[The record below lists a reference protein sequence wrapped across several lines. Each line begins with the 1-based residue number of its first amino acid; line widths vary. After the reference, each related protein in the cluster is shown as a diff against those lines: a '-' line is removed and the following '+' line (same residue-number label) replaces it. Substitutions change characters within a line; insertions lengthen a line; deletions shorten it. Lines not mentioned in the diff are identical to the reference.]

1 MADAWAEFRVAP
13 ADAPPA
19 PPADEWAAFRT
30 PAAAPAPPE
39 TAAQPSVAV
48 DVAKALP
55 TGVAKGAIGFAGLPG
70 DMQEMSNSLLDRA
83 MLGVAHMFMDA
94 TGLGPQAGTSER
106 KALDELYHALGSGG
120 GLPTSKDLRRGVEK
134 VTGPLPEPQTVPGQY
149 AQTAGEFLP
158 GAVVGSGGAARR
170 AAETIIPAVLAET
183 AGQATKGSAA
193 EPFARLA
200 GGVAGNAGV
209 ATAAARSNAPTRAIA
224 AATRGT
230 TKADLAAA
238 QTLGETAQR
247 VGVPLTG
254 AEAIQGATGNATKLG
269 DLQRAVEGSLDGGA
283 ILSQAYAQRPAQMRN
298 AVDEALAALGPQSTA
313 PSTLGP
319 RGSQTAQAVID
330 DTRRGINRATR
341 ADYAAAGL
349 HELHPADFEPFA
361 RNPAFHETLRQL
373 RADPVLGPTYRDLSD
388 RSIAVIDAVTKGMHD
403 RGVALGNRANPG
415 FNSETAG
422 LYTGGAAEARAIA
435 RDPARG
441 GSQAY
446 DDALT
451 AQAQAR
457 RQNLEPLEQGPL
469 GQLAQAGD
477 TAAATQAVLPVRPL
491 VGGEAELADAV
502 TRLRARDPDLTNE
515 LIRQRLA
522 DQFDASATRLVGGE
536 AQGGGARFAKDIAGT
551 EQQARNL
558 EAVLEATGGPAVR
571 QPIADVLD
579 VFRATGTR
587 KPQGSPTDFNQQ
599 IREAVGEMP
608 LTAQALTALRT
619 GGASLL
625 TQAGDGARRAWFGR
639 NNRTLAEILTAPNS
653 VEQIGTIL
661 QRGTA
666 TPFADAALR
675 QALQSRSLM
684 EARSR

>member
-1 MADAWAEFRVAP
+1 MADDPWSAFRL
-13 ADAPPA
+13 APPGE

-30 PAAAPAPPE
+30 PAASPPLAS
-39 TAAQPSVAV
+39 TAQPSVAV

-55 TGVAKGAIGFAGLPG
+55 TGAVKGAIGLAGLPG
-70 DMQEMSNSLLDRA
+70 DVQEMSGGLMDRA
-83 MLGVAHMFMDA
+83 MLGVGHTIMDW
-94 TGLGPQAGTSER
+94 TGYGPQAGTPER
-106 KALDELYHALGSGG
+106 EEFDRLYLGIGSGG
-120 GLPTSKDLRRGVEK
+120 GLPTSNDVRRGVEK
-134 VTGPLPEPQTVPGQY
+134 ATGPLYEPKTVPGQY
-149 AQTAGEFLP
+149 AQTTGDFALSALIGP
-158 GAVVGSGGAARR
+158 GGVARR
-170 AAETIIPAVLAET
+170 VAETVIPAGLSET
-183 AGQATKGSAA
+183 AGQATKGTTA

-200 GGVAGNAGV
+200 GGVAGNLGV
-209 ATAAARSNAPTRAIA
+209 ATAAARADAPARAIA

-230 TKADLAAA
+230 TEADLAAA
-238 QTLGETAQR
+238 RMLGETAQR

-298 AVDEALAALGPQSTA
+298 AVDEALAALGPQSSA
-313 PSTLGP
+313 PSTIGP
-319 RGSQTAQAVID
+319 RAAQAAEAAID
-330 DTRRGINRATR
+330 DLRQSINRSTR
-341 ADYAAAGL
+341 ADYAAAGTHRL
-349 HELHPADFEPFA
+349 DPADFEPLA
-361 RNPAFHETLRQL
+361 RDPAFRETLRQL
-373 RADPVLGPTYRDLSD
+373 RADPVLGPTYRDMADS
-388 RSIAVIDAVTKGMHD
+388 SIAVIDAVTKGMRD

-415 FNSETAG
+415 FSSETAG

-477 TAAATQAVLPVRPL
+477 TAAATQAVLPARPL

-502 TRLRARDPDLTNE
+502 TRLRAREPDLTNE

-522 DQFDASATRLVGGE
+522 DQYDVSATRTVGGE

-558 EAVLEATGGPAVR
+558 DAVLEATGGPAVR
-571 QPIADVLD
+571 QPIADLLD
-579 VFRATGTR
+579 VLRATGTR

-608 LTAQALTALRT
+608 LTAQAMTALRT

-625 TQAGDGARRAWFGR
+625 TQAGDGARRVWLGR
-639 NNRTLAEILTAPNS
+639 NNRTLAEILAAPDS
-653 VEQIGTIL
+653 VGRIGTIL

-675 QALQSRSLM
+675 QALQSRSVD
-684 EARSR
+684 AR

>member
-1 MADAWAEFRVAP
+1 MDELPAGFRLMPRHGAPPADDLPPGFRVAP
-13 ADAPPA
+13 AAAAPPA
-19 PPADEWAAFRT
+19 PT
-30 PAAAPAPPE
+30 
-39 TAAQPSVAV
+39 AQPSVAV

-55 TGVAKGAIGFAGLPG
+55 TGAVKGAIGLAGLPG
-70 DMQEMSNSLLDRA
+70 DVQEMSGGLMDRA
-83 MLGVAHMFMDA
+83 MLGVGHTIMDW
-94 TGLGPQAGTSER
+94 TGLGPQAGTPER
-106 KALDELYHALGSGG
+106 EDFDRLFRGIGSGG
-120 GLPTSKDLRRGVEK
+120 GLPTSKDVRRGVEK
-134 VTGPLPEPQTVPGQY
+134 AIGPLYEPKTVPGQY
-149 AQTAGEFLP
+149 AQTVGEFAP
-158 GAVVGSGGAARR
+158 GALVGPGGVARR
-170 AAETIIPAVLAET
+170 AAETIIPAVASET
-183 AGQATKGSAA
+183 AGQATKGTAA

-200 GGVAGNAGV
+200 GGVAGNLGV
-209 ATAAARSNAPTRAIA
+209 ATAAARADAPARAIV

-230 TKADLAAA
+230 TEADLAAA
-238 QTLGETAQR
+238 RTLGETAQR

-283 ILSQAYAQRPAQMRN
+283 ILSQAYARRPQQMRN
-298 AVDEALAALGPQSTA
+298 AVDDALAALGPQSRA
-313 PSTLGP
+313 PSTIGP
-319 RGSQTAQAVID
+319 RAAQTAEAAID
-330 DTRRGINRATR
+330 DLRQSINRSTR
-341 ADYAAAGL
+341 ADYAAASTHVL
-349 HELHPADFEPFA
+349 DPSEFEPLA
-361 RNPAFHETLRQL
+361 RDPAFRETLRQL
-373 RADPVLGPTYRDLSD
+373 RADPVLGPTYRDLPDS
-388 RSIAVIDAVTKGMHD
+388 SIAVIDAVTKGMRD
-403 RGVALGNRANPG
+403 RGVALGNRANPV
-415 FNSETAG
+415 FSSETAG

-477 TAAATQAVLPVRPL
+477 TAAATQAVLPARPL
-491 VGGEAELADAV
+491 VGGEIELADAV

-522 DQFDASATRLVGGE
+522 DQYDASATRHVGGE
-536 AQGGGARFAKDIAGT
+536 AQGGGARFAKEIAGT

-558 EAVLEATGGPAVR
+558 DAVLEATGGPAVR
-571 QPIADVLD
+571 QPISDVLD

-608 LTAQALTALRT
+608 LTAQAMTALRT

-625 TQAGDGARRAWFGR
+625 TQAGDAARRTWLGR
-639 NNRTLAEILTAPNS
+639 NNATLAEILAAPDS
-653 VEQIGTIL
+653 VGRIGTIL

-666 TPFADAALR
+666 TPYADAALR
-675 QALQSRSLM
+675 QALQSRGAHAALSS
-684 EARSR
+684 E

>member
-1 MADAWAEFRVAP
+1 MADDPWAAFRVASP
-13 ADAPPA
+13 AGAPPA
-19 PPADEWAAFRT
+19 PLADEWAAFRT
-30 PAAAPAPPE
+30 PATQEPSPVP
-39 TAAQPSVAV
+39 AAQPSVAV

-55 TGVAKGAIGFAGLPG
+55 TGAVKGAIGLAGLPG
-70 DMQEMSNSLLDRA
+70 DVQEMSNSLIDRA
-83 MLGVAHMFMDA
+83 MLGAAHLVMDA
-94 TGLGPQAGTSER
+94 TGLGYQAGTPER
-106 KALDELYHALGSGG
+106 EEFDRLYLGIGSGG
-120 GLPTSKDLRRGVEK
+120 GLPTSKDVRRGVEK
-134 VTGPLPEPQTVPGQY
+134 ATGPLYEPKTVPGQY
-149 AQTAGEFLP
+149 AQTVGEFAP
-158 GAVVGSGGAARR
+158 GALVGPGGVARR
-170 AAETIIPAVLAET
+170 VAETVIPAALSET
-183 AGQATKGSAA
+183 AGQATKGTTA
-193 EPFARLA
+193 EPLARLA
-200 GGVAGNAGV
+200 GGVSGNLGV
-209 ATAAARSNAPTRAIA
+209 ATAAARADAPARAIV

-230 TKADLAAA
+230 TEADLAAA
-238 QTLGETAQR
+238 QALGETAQR
-247 VGVPLTG
+247 VGVPFTG
-254 AEAIQGATGNATKLG
+254 AEAIQGATGNATKMG

-283 ILSQAYAQRPAQMRN
+283 ILSHAYADRPAQMRN
-298 AVDEALAALGPQSTA
+298 AVDEALAALGPQSTT

-319 RGSQTAQAVID
+319 RGSQAAQAVID
-330 DTRRGINRATR
+330 DTRQGINRATR
-341 ADYAAAGL
+341 VDYAAAGTHVL
-349 HELHPADFEPFA
+349 DPTDFEPLA
-361 RNPAFHETLRQL
+361 RDPAFRETLRQL
-373 RADPVLGPTYRDLSD
+373 RADPVLGPTYRDMADNL
-388 RSIAVIDAVTKGMHD
+388 IAVIDAVTKGMRD
-403 RGVALGNRANPG
+403 RGFALGNRANPG
-415 FNSETAG
+415 FSSEAAG

-477 TAAATQAVLPVRPL
+477 TAAATQAVLPARPL

-502 TRLRARDPDLTNE
+502 TRLRARDPNLTNE

-558 EAVLEATGGPAVR
+558 DAVLEAIGGPAVR

-625 TQAGDGARRAWFGR
+625 TQAGDGAKRVWLGR
-639 NNRTLAEILTAPNS
+639 NNRTLAEILAAPDS
-653 VEQIGTIL
+653 VGRIGTIL
-661 QRGTA
+661 KRGTA

-675 QALQSRSLM
+675 QALQSRSVD
-684 EARSR
+684 AR

>member
-1 MADAWAEFRVAP
+1 MADAWADFRVSP
-13 ADAPPA
+13 VGAPP
-19 PPADEWAAFRT
+19 PPQADEWAAFRT
-30 PAAAPAPPE
+30 PAALATPAP
-39 TAAQPSVAV
+39 AAQPSVAV

-55 TGVAKGAIGFAGLPG
+55 TGLAKGAIGLTGLPG
-70 DMQEMSNSLLDRA
+70 DVQEMSNSLFDRA
-83 MLGVAHMFMDA
+83 ALGIGHLVMDA
-94 TGLGPQAGTSER
+94 TGLGPQAGTPER
-106 KALDELYHALGSGG
+106 EEFDRLYLGIGSGG
-120 GLPTSKDLRRGVEK
+120 GLPTSRDVRRGVEK
-134 VTGPLPEPQTVPGQY
+134 ATGPLYEPKTVPGQY
-149 AQTAGEFLP
+149 AQTVGEFAP
-158 GAVVGSGGAARR
+158 GALVGPGGVVRR
-170 AAETIIPAVLAET
+170 AAETIIPAALSET
-183 AGQATKGSAA
+183 AGQATKGTAA

-200 GGVAGNAGV
+200 GGVAGNLGT
-209 ATAAARSNAPTRAIA
+209 ATAAARVDAPARAIA

-230 TKADLAAA
+230 TEADLAAA
-238 QTLGETAQR
+238 RMLGETAQR

-283 ILSQAYAQRPAQMRN
+283 ILSRAYADRPAQMRN

-319 RGSQTAQAVID
+319 RASQTAAAVID
-330 DTRRGINRATR
+330 DTRQGINRATR
-341 ADYAAAGL
+341 ADYAAAGTHVL
-349 HELHPADFEPFA
+349 DPADFEPLA
-361 RNPAFHETLRQL
+361 RDPAFRETLRQL
-373 RADPVLGPTYRDLSD
+373 RADPVLGPTYRDLPDS
-388 RSIAVIDAVTKGMHD
+388 SIAVIDAVTKGMRD

-415 FNSETAG
+415 FSSETAG

-477 TAAATQAVLPVRPL
+477 TVAATQAVLPARPL

-502 TRLRARDPDLTNE
+502 TRLRARDPDLAND

-522 DQFDASATRLVGGE
+522 DQYDASATRLVGGE

-558 EAVLEATGGPAVR
+558 DAVLEATGGPAVR

-625 TQAGDGARRAWFGR
+625 TQAGDGARRVWFGR

-675 QALQSRSLM
+675 SLVI
-684 EARSR
+684 APGAVSGR

>member
-1 MADAWAEFRVAP
+1 M
-13 ADAPPA
+13 
-19 PPADEWAAFRT
+19 
-30 PAAAPAPPE
+30 
-39 TAAQPSVAV
+39 AV

-55 TGVAKGAIGFAGLPG
+55 TGVAKGAIGLAGLPG
-70 DMQEMSNSLLDRA
+70 DVQEMSNSLFDRA
-83 MLGVAHMFMDA
+83 ALGLGHMVMDA
-94 TGLGPQAGTSER
+94 TGLGPQAGTPER
-106 KALDELYHALGSGG
+106 EEFDRLFSAVGSGG
-120 GLPTSKDLRRGVEK
+120 GLPTAKDIRSGVEK
-134 VTGPLPEPQTVPGQY
+134 ATGPLYEPKTVPGQY
-149 AQTAGEFLP
+149 AQTVGEFAP
-158 GAVVGSGGAARR
+158 GALVGPGGAARR
-170 AAETIIPAVLAET
+170 AAETIIPAVLSET
-183 AGQATKGSAA
+183 AGQAAKGTAA

-200 GGVAGNAGV
+200 GGVAGNLG
-209 ATAAARSNAPTRAIA
+209 TAAAAARADAPSRAIA

-230 TKADLAAA
+230 TEADLAAA
-238 QTLGETAQR
+238 RTLGETAQR

-435 RDPARG
+435 RNPARG

-477 TAAATQAVLPVRPL
+477 TAAATQAVLPARPL

-625 TQAGDGARRAWFGR
+625 TQAGDGAKRVWLGR

-684 EARSR
+684 EARSN

>member
-1 MADAWAEFRVAP
+1 M
-13 ADAPPA
+13 
-19 PPADEWAAFRT
+19 
-30 PAAAPAPPE
+30 
-39 TAAQPSVAV
+39 
-48 DVAKALP
+48 
-55 TGVAKGAIGFAGLPG
+55 KGAIGLTGLPG
-70 DMQEMSNSLLDRA
+70 DVQEMGNSLFDRA
-83 MLGVAHMFMDA
+83 ALGVGHTIMDW
-94 TGLGPQAGTSER
+94 TGYGPQAGTPER
-106 KALDELYHALGSGG
+106 EEFDRLYLGIGSGG
-120 GLPTSKDLRRGVEK
+120 GLPTSKDVRRGVEK
-134 VTGPLPEPQTVPGQY
+134 ATGPLYEPKTVPGQY
-149 AQTAGEFLP
+149 AQTVGEFAP
-158 GAVVGSGGAARR
+158 GALVGLGGVARR
-170 AAETIIPAVLAET
+170 AAETIIPAVLSET

-200 GGVAGNAGV
+200 GGVAGNVGV
-209 ATAAARSNAPTRAIA
+209 ATAAARADAPARAIA

-230 TKADLAAA
+230 TEADLAAA
-238 QTLGETAQR
+238 RALGETAQR

-254 AEAIQGATGNATKLG
+254 AEAVQGATGNATKLG

-283 ILSQAYAQRPAQMRN
+283 VLARVYADRPAQMRN
-298 AVDEALAALGPQSTA
+298 AVEEALAALGPQSTA
-313 PSTLGP
+313 PSTIGP
-319 RGSQTAQAVID
+319 RAAQTAEAAID
-330 DTRRGINRATR
+330 DLRQSINRGTR
-341 ADYAAAGL
+341 ADYAAAGSHVL
-349 HELHPADFEPFA
+349 DPADFEPLA
-361 RNPAFHETLRQL
+361 RDAAFRETLRQL
-373 RADPVLGPTYRDLSD
+373 RADPVLGPTYRDLPDS
-388 RSIAVIDAVTKGMHD
+388 SIAVIDAVTKGMRD
-403 RGVALGNRANPG
+403 RGVAFGNRANPG
-415 FNSETAG
+415 FSSETAG

-435 RDPARG
+435 RDPTRG

-477 TAAATQAVLPVRPL
+477 TAAATQAVLPARPL
-491 VGGEAELADAV
+491 VGGEVELADAV

-522 DQFDASATRLVGGE
+522 DQYDASATRLVGGE

-558 EAVLEATGGPAVR
+558 DAVLEATGGPAVR
-571 QPIADVLD
+571 LPIADVLD
-579 VFRATGTR
+579 VLRATGTR

-608 LTAQALTALRT
+608 LTAQAMTALRT

-639 NNRTLAEILTAPNS
+639 NNRTLAEILTAPDS
-653 VEQIGTIL
+653 VGQIGTIL

-675 QALQSRSLM
+675 QALQSRSV
-684 EARSR
+684 EAVGPR

>member
-1 MADAWAEFRVAP
+1 MADDAWAAFRV
-13 ADAPPA
+13 A

-30 PAAAPAPPE
+30 PAASTPPAP
-39 TAAQPSVAV
+39 TAQPNVAV

-55 TGVAKGAIGFAGLPG
+55 TGAVKGAIGLAGLPG
-70 DMQEMSNSLLDRA
+70 DVQEMSNSLFDRA
-83 MLGVAHMFMDA
+83 ALGLGHMLMDA
-94 TGLGPQAGTSER
+94 TGLGPQAGTPGR
-106 KALDELYHALGSGG
+106 KAFDDLFRDVGSGG
-120 GLPTSKDLRRGVEK
+120 GLPTSKDLRSGVEK

-149 AQTAGEFLP
+149 AQTIGEFASGALVGP
-158 GAVVGSGGAARR
+158 GGVVRR
-170 AAETIIPAVLAET
+170 AAETIIPAALSET
-183 AGQATKGSAA
+183 AGQATKGTSA

-200 GGVAGNAGV
+200 GGVAGNLGTA
-209 ATAAARSNAPTRAIA
+209 AAAARSDAPARAIA

-230 TKADLAAA
+230 TEADLAAA
-238 QTLGETAQR
+238 RTLGETAQR

-269 DLQRAVEGSLDGGA
+269 DLQRAVEGSLDGGT
-283 ILSQAYAQRPAQMRN
+283 ILSRAYADRPEQMRN
-298 AVDEALAALGPQSTA
+298 AVVDALAALGPQSTA

-319 RGSQTAQAVID
+319 RASQTAAAVID
-330 DTRRGINRATR
+330 ETRQGINRATR

-361 RNPAFHETLRQL
+361 RSPAFQETLRQL

-415 FNSETAG
+415 FSSETAG

-477 TAAATQAVLPVRPL
+477 TAAATQAVLPARPL

-522 DQFDASATRLVGGE
+522 GQYDVSATRTVSGE

-551 EQQARNL
+551 EQQARSL
-558 EAVLEATGGPAVR
+558 DAVLEATGGPAVR

-666 TPFADAALR
+666 TPFADAVLR
-675 QALQSRSLM
+675 QALQSRSV
-684 EARSR
+684 EAR

>member
-1 MADAWAEFRVAP
+1 MADAWADFRVAP
-13 ADAPPA
+13 AGAPPP

-30 PAAAPAPPE
+30 PAASPPSAP
-39 TAAQPSVAV
+39 AAQPSVAV

-55 TGVAKGAIGFAGLPG
+55 TGLAKGAIGLTGLPG
-70 DMQEMSNSLLDRA
+70 DVQEMSNSLFDRA
-83 MLGVAHMFMDA
+83 ALGIGHMVMDA
-94 TGLGPQAGTSER
+94 TGLGPQAGTPER
-106 KALDELYHALGSGG
+106 EEFDRLYLGIGSGG
-120 GLPTSKDLRRGVEK
+120 GLPTSKDVRRGVEK
-134 VTGPLPEPQTVPGQY
+134 ATGPLYEPKTVPGQY
-149 AQTAGEFLP
+149 AQTVGEFAP
-158 GAVVGSGGAARR
+158 GALVGPGGMARR
-170 AAETIIPAVLAET
+170 VAETVIPAALSET
-183 AGQATKGSAA
+183 AGQATKGTAV

-200 GGVAGNAGV
+200 GGVVGNFG
-209 ATAAARSNAPTRAIA
+209 TAAAAARADAPARAIA

-230 TKADLAAA
+230 TEADLAAA
-238 QTLGETAQR
+238 RTLGETAQR

-283 ILSQAYAQRPAQMRN
+283 VLSQAYAQRPQQMRN

-313 PSTLGP
+313 PSTIGP
-319 RGSQTAQAVID
+319 RAAQAAEAAID
-330 DTRRGINRATR
+330 DLRQSINRSTR
-341 ADYAAAGL
+341 ADYTAAGTHVL
-349 HELHPADFEPFA
+349 DSTDFEPLA
-361 RNPAFHETLRQL
+361 RDPAFRETLRQL
-373 RADPVLGPTYRDLSD
+373 RADPVLGPTYRDLPD
-388 RSIAVIDAVTKGMHD
+388 RSIAVIDAVTKGMRD

-415 FNSETAG
+415 FSSETAG

-457 RQNLEPLEQGPL
+457 RQNLDPLEQGPL

-477 TAAATQAVLPVRPL
+477 TAAATQAVLPARPL

-522 DQFDASATRLVGGE
+522 DQYDASATRLVGGE

-558 EAVLEATGGPAVR
+558 DAVLEATGGPAAR

-587 KPQGSPTDFNQQ
+587 KPQGSPTDLNQQ

-639 NNRTLAEILTAPNS
+639 NNATLAEILTAPDS
-653 VEQIGTIL
+653 VGRIGTIL

-675 QALQSRSLM
+675 QALQSRGA
-684 EARSR
+684 EAAGQW

>member
-1 MADAWAEFRVAP
+1 MADAWADFRVAL
-13 ADAPPA
+13 AGAPPA
-19 PPADEWAAFRT
+19 PPADEWAGFRT
-30 PAAAPAPPE
+30 PAAAVPP
-39 TAAQPSVAV
+39 TSPAQPSVAV

-55 TGVAKGAIGFAGLPG
+55 TGAVKGAIGLAGLPG
-70 DMQEMSNSLLDRA
+70 DVQEMSNSLIDRT
-83 MLGVAHMFMDA
+83 MLGAAHMFMDA
-94 TGLGPQAGTSER
+94 TGLGYQAGTPER
-106 KALDELYHALGSGG
+106 EEFDRFYLGIGSGG
-120 GLPTSKDLRRGVEK
+120 GLPTSKEVRRGVEK
-134 VTGPLPEPQTVPGQY
+134 ATGPLYEPKTVPGQY
-149 AQTAGEFLP
+149 AQTVGEFAP
-158 GAVVGSGGAARR
+158 GALVGPGGVVRR
-170 AAETIIPAVLAET
+170 AAETIIPAVASET
-183 AGQATKGSAA
+183 AGQATKGTAA

-200 GGVAGNAGV
+200 GGVAGNLGV
-209 ATAAARSNAPTRAIA
+209 ATASARADAPARAIT

-230 TKADLAAA
+230 TEADLAAA
-238 QTLGETAQR
+238 RTLGETAQR

-283 ILSQAYAQRPAQMRN
+283 VLARVYADRPAQMRI

-313 PSTLGP
+313 PSTIGP
-319 RGSQTAQAVID
+319 RAAQTAEAAID
-330 DTRRGINRATR
+330 ELRQSINRSTR
-341 ADYAAAGL
+341 ADYAAAGTHRL
-349 HELHPADFEPFA
+349 DPADFEPLA
-361 RNPAFHETLRQL
+361 RDPAFRETLRQL
-373 RADPVLGPTYRDLSD
+373 RADPVLGPTYRDLPDS
-388 RSIAVIDAVTKGMHD
+388 SIAVIDAVTKGMRD

-415 FNSETAG
+415 FSSETAG

-469 GQLAQAGD
+469 GQLAQAAD
-477 TAAATQAVLPVRPL
+477 TAAATQAVLPARPL

-502 TRLRARDPDLTNE
+502 TRLRARDPDLANE

-522 DQFDASATRLVGGE
+522 DQFDVSATRLVGGE

-558 EAVLEATGGPAVR
+558 DAVLEATGGPTVR

-625 TQAGDGARRAWFGR
+625 TQAGDGAKRVWLGR
-639 NNRTLAEILTAPNS
+639 NNRTLAEILIAPNS

-661 QRGTA
+661 QHGTA
-666 TPFADAALR
+666 TPFADAVMR
-675 QALQSRSLM
+675 QALQSRGGG
-684 EARSR
+684 ETVR

>member
-1 MADAWAEFRVAP
+1 M
-13 ADAPPA
+13 DAPSPA
-19 PPADEWAAFRT
+19 GSVCVHD
-30 PAAAPAPPE
+30 
-39 TAAQPSVAV
+39 SVA
-48 DVAKALP
+48 L
-55 TGVAKGAIGFAGLPG
+55 
-70 DMQEMSNSLLDRA
+70 R
-83 MLGVAHMFMDA
+83 
-94 TGLGPQAGTSER
+94 
-106 KALDELYHALGSGG
+106 
-120 GLPTSKDLRRGVEK
+120 PTSLTTLFRPEVLAYQASRRQWGSVVELRPV
-134 VTGPLPEPQTVPGQY
+134 
-149 AQTAGEFLP
+149 
-158 GAVVGSGGAARR
+158 SAR
-170 AAETIIPAVLAET
+170 ALSWSAVLAAAIVVTFLCFAQYARKEPVPGYLRPSLGTAKVFVPQVGVVREVRVGEGEVVRKGQPLMTIDTQQVSAGGRDLTQAALDSLSAQRVMLARQIQAEEARAVSERQRLQALSET
-183 AGQATKGSAA
+183 AGQATKGTTV

-200 GGVAGNAGV
+200 GGVAGNLGV
-209 ATAAARSNAPTRAIA
+209 ATAAARADAPARAIT

-230 TKADLAAA
+230 TEADLAAA
-238 QTLGETAQR
+238 RTLGETAQR

-283 ILSQAYAQRPAQMRN
+283 ILSRAYADRPAQMRN

-319 RGSQTAQAVID
+319 RGSQAAAAVID
-330 DTRRGINRATR
+330 ETRQGINRATR
-341 ADYAAAGL
+341 ADYAAAGTHVL
-349 HELHPADFEPFA
+349 DPADFAPIA
-361 RNPAFHETLRQL
+361 RDPAFQAALRQL
-373 RADPVLGPTYRDLSD
+373 RADEVLAPVYRDLPDNSV
-388 RSIAVIDAVTKGMHD
+388 AVIDAVTKGMRD

-415 FNSETAG
+415 FSSETAG

-477 TAAATQAVLPVRPL
+477 TAAATQAVLPARPL

-522 DQFDASATRLVGGE
+522 DQFDVSATRLVGGE

-551 EQQARNL
+551 EQQTRNL
-558 EAVLEATGGPAVR
+558 DAVLEAIGGPAAR

-579 VFRATGTR
+579 VLRATGTR

-625 TQAGDGARRAWFGR
+625 TQAGDGAKRMWLGR
-639 NNRTLAEILTAPNS
+639 NNKTLGEILVAPDS

-675 QALQSRSLM
+675 QALQSRSM
-684 EARSR
+684 NSNP